1 MLHMIDF
8 LSRQFASFEELPFCA
23 LDAAALSQ
31 VAMVKLEDTVPPL
44 PPRSGHD
51 GLLSKLKHD
60 AWQPVHLIDSL
71 KAEHYDT
78 MFADLL
84 SPDKA
89 KAALFGVAAS
99 PRYRKMVAFDY
110 QSIFD
115 EQSQNQF
122 GAIAFAYEDL
132 FTCVAFRGTDT
143 SLAGWRED
151 FNMAFTMPV
160 PAQDQALE
168 YLEAVAAQR
177 QLPKPLYVV
186 GHSKGG
192 NLAEYAALS
201 CSDEVRDRIE
211 HVYNLDGPGF
221 KKGTF
226 TSDDYER
233 LSGRITKI
241 IPEDSMVGIL
251 LYSDAPTYV
260 AATDAKGL
268 DAHSAFAW
276 YVNDEMDG
284 FVFAKDVVPSTK
296 SLAVTLHEWLAGY
309 DDAQR
314 REMTD
319 AFFDALKVTG
329 AKNPVEFL
337 AGGAHGLSLLLQAAR
352 KLDKHERAVL
362 LRAARSFVDE
372 LSKNAKGSLG
382 IAASAASNIVDRI
395 PMDDPDGD

>member
-8 LSRQFASFEELPFCA
+8 LSHQFASFEELPFCS

-31 VAMVKLEDTVPPL
+31 IAMVKLEDTVPPL
-44 PPRSGHD
+44 PAQEERE
-51 GLLSKLKHD
+51 GLLSKLRHD
-60 AWQPVHLIDSL
+60 AWRPVHLIDSL

-84 SPDKA
+84 SPDNA
-89 KAALFGVAAS
+89 KAALLGVAAS
-99 PRYRKMVAFDY
+99 PRYREMVALDY

-115 EQSQNQF
+115 ERNQNQF
-122 GAIAFAYEDL
+122 GAIAFACEDR
-132 FTCVAFRGTDT
+132 FTCIAFRGTDT
-143 SLAGWRED
+143 SLTGWRED
-151 FNMAFTMPV
+151 FNMAFAMPV

-168 YLEAVAAQR
+168 YLEAVAAQK
-177 QLPKPLYVV
+177 QLPQPLYVV

-201 CSDEVRDRIE
+201 CSDKVRSRIE

-251 LYSDAPTYV
+251 LYSDAPTHV
-260 AATDAKGL
+260 AATEAKGL
-268 DAHSAFAW
+268 DAHSAFTW
-276 YVNDEMDG
+276 QVNDEMDG
-284 FVFAKDVVPSTK
+284 FAHAKGVVPSTK
-296 SLAVTLHEWLAGY
+296 ALAITLHEWLAGY

-314 REMTD
+314 EEMTD
-319 AFFDALKVTG
+319 AFFDALEVTG

-352 KLDKHERAVL
+352 KLDKHERVVL

-382 IAASAASNIVDRI
+382 IAASAASSIVDRI
-395 PMDDPDGD
+395 PMDDYDGD